1 MENGVTEGGG
11 GIVSHFPCFRSEE
24 KRLFEF
30 RASKL
35 FRFQKCVFRGF
46 RLRMGLQKGEIEL
59 FRVSRV
65 FGLRKKDFLSFE
77 LRNYFVF
84 RSVFFGGFD

>member
-1 MENGVTEGGG
+1 MMRLTVEIISFSEVCFSGVSIENGAIEGG
-11 GIVSHFPCFRSEE
+11 IDTDSHFSCFRIEK

-46 RLRMGLQKGEIEL
+46 RLRMGL
-59 FRVSRV
+59 
-65 FGLRKKDFLSFE
+65 
-77 LRNYFVF
+77 
-84 RSVFFGGFD
+84 